1 VLFLS
6 LIFCT
11 QKEKLLF
18 FRSVSGCTCLIL
30 PFILQCFWKS
40 SVQRKKSPNVK
51 HVAKYKEERWRLLL
65 YVCWNL
71 WRQSSMLKCNK
82 VLKCVLIIWRMYVNC
97 LNFIL
102 MSQNC
107 QIENINNNMHPVS
120 LQEWLQMSILYHL
133 LNVVIPSVIP
143 ILANITFYHK
153 FGLIIRFST

>member
-1 VLFLS
+1 MFGSGYENCSEFEVVLFLS
-6 LIFCT
+6 LIFCK

-18 FRSVSGCTCLIL
+18 FGSISGCTCLIL

-82 VLKCVLIIWRMYVNC
+82 VLKCVLIIWCMYVNC

-102 MSQNC
+102 KSDQTDVPELSDWKYK
-107 QIENINNNMHPVS
+107 Q
-120 LQEWLQMSILYHL
+120 
-133 LNVVIPSVIP
+133 
-143 ILANITFYHK
+143 
-153 FGLIIRFST
+153 